1 MTVDRETLLEA
12 VRKAKEAKGERRL
25 KQSFEISI
33 AVEGLNPKK
42 PESRVTVEVTLPH
55 VPGRPQRILFF
66 ADGELARRAR
76 DGGADIVIGREEIQ
90 RLEGNKKEIKK
101 LVEKCDLTA
110 AQAELM
116 VLVGKIFGPVLGPRG
131 KMPRPVPSTADP
143 VPLIEK
149 LRRTVRIMN
158 RGQLCFQAR
167 IGDETMKDEELA
179 ENAATVV
186 EEIERKIADIGG
198 KIKAVY
204 LKTTMGKPAKVVVK

>member
-1 MTVDRETLLEA
+1 MTVDKKTLLEA
-12 VRKAKEAKGERRL
+12 VRKAKEASGERRL

-66 ADGELARRAR
+66 ADGELAKRAR

-101 LVEKCDLTA
+101 LVEKCDLTV

-158 RGQLCFQAR
+158 RGQLCFQTR
-167 IGDETMKDEELA
+167 IGDETMKDEELV

-186 EEIERKIADIGG
+186 EEIERKMTEIGG